1 MSTKLAQAQQLAT
14 NKKFK
19 KALQIVKKITPKTT
33 LEKYQMLEIEALCH
47 FNIKNYQIAL
57 LKTELAL
64 SCTDNTEKKL
74 YALNNLAIL
83 SEKLNQQLNAI
94 EYFRQYLAIDNSLNS
109 TKQRYKLITLA
120 FSVAD
125 YATVEKYA
133 PLLSNVMEYAT
144 EATLILAQAAINN
157 GQYDEA
163 LTYLSKVSADIKTEG
178 VLAFSQK
185 QITTVLNGFHK
196 VEAFVEEASLLK
208 TLENNYKHE
217 KWYQDLKT
225 RLVSINKV
233 TKQVDES
240 PNPVIEPFTNNG
252 GVIGSNIQVVYL
264 VKKLIVEME
273 SMGAFFHEKIQ
284 INENKG
290 EISVCLMQESI
301 TEELLMEAPTKCM
314 PFIKDYRFTLDK
326 NNKITF
332 IAKKNMLNPYA
343 KKIMSLVL
351 DLFNAC
357 NKIESWKLS
366 YPLFALAGYEE
377 LIDNILFARVN
388 RTAYVNYKADKIE
401 NISDEAVIQSFFG
414 SRTMSFSDACLRQ
427 IGSKTKNVSEQ
438 AIIPVIEL
446 INHHMS
452 APAFQRDN
460 KTNNLQT
467 FSGLGKAGREV
478 FVRYNLDD
486 PLITFLTY
494 GFVDQSAQWIYSV
507 PVSLKTKVGINIT
520 IYNYQK
526 ALSVEL
532 TPNHLLGVNEYLPAS
547 ITRKGKYA
555 IVSKLIIPA
564 AGEATIMQ
572 AVLTHLLQSIDLEG
586 AYNNPKN
593 LEIEI
598 QNLEE
603 QLIKKNRMYWTNL
616 KVMTLSKMQ
625 STNPPPKF
633 ATEQL
638 VELCEF
644 CINHI
649 NQYYASTGH
658 IITALK

>member
-1 MSTKLAQAQQLAT
+1 MLTKLAQAQQLAT

-33 LEKYQMLEIEALCH
+33 LEKYHVLEIEALCH
-47 FNIKNYQIAL
+47 FNTKNYQIAL

-64 SCTDNTEKKL
+64 SCTDSTEKKL
-74 YALNNLAIL
+74 YSLNNLATL
-83 SEKLNQQLNAI
+83 SEKLNQQPNAI
-94 EYFRQYLAIDNSLNS
+94 EYFKQYLAIDNSLNS
-109 TKQRYKLITLA
+109 AKQRYKLIALA
-120 FSVAD
+120 FSEAD

-133 PLLSNVMEYAT
+133 PLLSNVMEYAS
-144 EATLILAQAAINN
+144 EATIILAQAAIIN
-157 GQYDEA
+157 GHYDEA

-208 TLENNYKHE
+208 TLESNYKHE
-217 KWYQDLKT
+217 SWYENVQS
-225 RLVSINKV
+225 RIANIGKV
-233 TKQVDES
+233 TKKGVECRYS
-240 PNPVIEPFTNNG
+240 EIEPPPQNG
-252 GVIGSNIQVVYL
+252 RVIGNTSEVVHL

-273 SMGAFFHEKIQ
+273 SMGAFFHENLQ
-284 INENKG
+284 ITENKG
-290 EISVCLMQESI
+290 EISVCFMKESR
-301 TEELLMEAPTKCM
+301 TEELLMEAPIKCM
-314 PFIKDYRFTLDK
+314 PFLEDYKFSLDK
-326 NNKITF
+326 NYNISF
-332 IAKKNMLNPYA
+332 AAKKNMLNPYA
-343 KKIMSLVL
+343 KKILSLVL

-357 NKIESWKLS
+357 NKIENWKSS
-366 YPLFALAGYEE
+366 YPLFALAGHEE
-377 LIDNILFARVN
+377 LIDNILFARAN
-388 RTAYVNYKADKIE
+388 RTAYANYKADKIE

-452 APAFQRDN
+452 APAFQRDY

-467 FSGLGKAGREV
+467 YSGSGKAGREV

-486 PLITFLTY
+486 PLLTFLVY

-507 PVSLKTKVGINIT
+507 PVSLKTKMGINIT
-520 IYNYQK
+520 INNYVK

-532 TPNHLLGVNEYLPAS
+532 TPNHLLGVNDYLPAS

-564 AGEATIMQ
+564 AGEASIMH
-572 AVLTHLLQSIDLEG
+572 AVLTHLLQSIDLEE

-593 LEIEI
+593 LELEI

-603 QLIKKNRMYWTNL
+603 QLVKLNRIYWTNL
-616 KVMTLSKMQ
+616 KAMTLSKMQ

-638 VELCEF
+638 VELSEF
-644 CINHI
+644 CLNHI

-658 IITALK
+658 IITTRK